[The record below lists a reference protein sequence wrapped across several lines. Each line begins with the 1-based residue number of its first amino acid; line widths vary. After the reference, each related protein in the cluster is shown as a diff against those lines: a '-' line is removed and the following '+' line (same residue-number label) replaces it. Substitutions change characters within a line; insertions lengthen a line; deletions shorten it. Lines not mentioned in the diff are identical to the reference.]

1 MKKLIIAMLSVVMLL
16 SFASCT
22 QGGNVDDNNSGGD
35 AMSTVESVVSSITGD
50 VTSGGTDSQSANDT
64 SSVNS

>member
-1 MKKLIIAMLSVVMLL
+1 MKKLIISMITIVMLF
-16 SFASCT
+16 SFASCAK
-22 QGGNVDDNNSGGD
+22 GGNVEDSSSKGD

-50 VTSGGTDSQSANDT
+50 VTSDVSDKESSNGT

>member
-1 MKKLIIAMLSVVMLL
+1 MKKLLIAMLAVIMLF

-22 QGGNVDDNNSGGD
+22 KGGNVDDQSSKGD

-50 VTSGGTDSQSANDT
+50 MSSDKSNSSSSDMSSAK
-64 SSVNS
+64 